1 MFNQLIR
8 FCLIFTTLVASSA
21 WAQDRITDTHKP
33 TLEKVRLQL
42 KWFHQFQFAGYYAAI
57 EQGYYAQEGLEVE
70 IQERVLEKNFVKQVT
85 SGESEYGVGDSGL
98 LSQYAKGEKVAA
110 LAAIFQHNPLV
121 FIAKQSSGITS
132 PYEMRGKRVMA
143 DIVSTNEAPLR
154 AMLVSTDIIEQDYQL
169 IPQTNDYSLL
179 IHDKVDVISGYV
191 TDQPFFY
198 NEQGIKV
205 NVINPQNY
213 GIDFYGDILFTSQSE
228 LREHPGRADRFL
240 RASLKGWRYALEHPE
255 ELIQLISKKYH
266 SRLSMAHLR
275 FEATETRKLILPD
288 VVPLGQIKPLRMKM
302 VADVYARAGLSPS
315 LTESELSAF
324 IYKSQSSALNLTTEE
339 RAWLARHPVIRVGI
353 DRDFAP
359 YEWVDEHG
367 RYVGLAADYMSLL
380 EKKLGVRFEIIKN
393 QPWANVLDMAKR
405 GELDLLSCV
414 VKTEGRLQYLTFTEP
429 YKSTHAIIVDNG
441 QGDFLV
447 DLDHLAGKRVAIENG
462 YFMHELLQKD
472 HPQINLVL
480 AQNTLEALQMVMD
493 GKADAYVGDAGTTH
507 YMIKKQGLLTLRYSG
522 HTEYKSQHSVAI
534 SNAHPELAS
543 IIAKAMASIPQ
554 EQADAI
560 FNRWLGLQV
569 EPGIQPKILI
579 KYGVGLSILLMLF
592 AYWTYRMKR
601 EIATRKAAELREN
614 LRSNVLEKLATDSTL
629 AHILKEI
636 VSSAEQINPGML
648 CSILLLDEDGKR
660 LGNAVAPSLPSFYN
674 QAINGIEIGTGVGAC
689 GSAAFSGERVIVED
703 ISTHPY
709 WVPYKELAANAGL
722 ASCWSQPILS
732 TSGEVLG
739 TFAIYHAV
747 PQVPNKFELILIEQY
762 AALASLA
769 IERKRAAAKLLASES
784 RLIGIINAEPECIKI
799 VDAHGLLR
807 QMNPAGLAMIEADSL
822 EQVAGLPV
830 TELIAP
836 EHREAFKKMHA
847 RVIAGQS
854 IQMDFEIVSLKG
866 RRRWLETNAV
876 PMREANGEVV
886 HLAVTRDI
894 TERKKA
900 EAELRIAATAFES
913 QEGMV
918 VTDANNVILRVNQ
931 AFTTITGYLAEDV
944 IGKTPN
950 ILSSGKHDKAFYAE
964 MWASITSSGAWE
976 GEIWNRRKNGE
987 IYPEHLTITAV
998 KDANGVLCNYVATIM
1013 DITQRKAAVDEI
1025 KNLAFYDPLT
1035 QLANRRLLI
1044 DRLKQALAASA
1055 RSDQH
1060 GAVLFLDLDHFKA
1073 LNDTLGHDV
1082 GDLLLI
1088 QVAQRLMASVR
1099 EGDTVAR
1106 LGGDEFVVVLEDLS
1120 DKMLEAAKQTETIA
1134 EKIIS
1139 ALNQPYLL
1147 NAHEHISSPSMG
1159 AVVFKGHEAE
1169 VDVLL
1174 RQADIA
1180 MYQAKDSGR
1189 NALRFFDPKM
1199 QEAITFRVEL
1209 EQELR
1214 KALEQKQFAL
1224 HYQSQVNSSGRI
1236 IGAEALIRWQHPERG
1251 MISPLHFIPLAE
1263 ETGLILQ
1270 IGQWVLE
1277 AACVQLQRWQQNPLT
1292 HNLTL
1297 SINVSAK
1304 QFLQAAFVSQVQAT
1318 IHHHAIDASRLKIE
1332 LTESLLVGNVKDV
1345 VKIMSILSA
1354 IGIRFS
1360 LDDFGTGYSSLQ
1372 YLKTLPLNQLK
1383 IDQSFVRDIATD
1395 NQDKAIVRTIIAMA
1409 HSLDLDVIAEGVETL
1424 EQKEFL
1430 LENHCTHYQGYLF
1443 SKPLPI
1449 EDFEAFLSKK

>member
-1 MFNQLIR
+1 MFNKLIR
-8 FCLIFTTLVASSA
+8 FYLILFSLVASSA
-21 WAQDRITDTHKP
+21 WAQGHTSDTQKP
-33 TLEKVRLQL
+33 ALEKVRLQL

-57 EQGYYAQEGLEVE
+57 EQGYYAQEGLDVE
-70 IQERVLEKNFVKQVT
+70 IKERVVEKDFVTQVT

-98 LSQYAKGEKVAA
+98 IPQYAQGKKIAV
-110 LAAIFQHNPLV
+110 LAAIFQQSPLV
-121 FIAKQSSGITS
+121 FMAKQNSGIVS
-132 PYEMRGKRVMA
+132 PHEMRGKRVMSDVISA
-143 DIVSTNEAPLR
+143 NEAPLR
-154 AMLVSTDIIEQDYQL
+154 AMLAGTGVTENDFQL
-169 IPQTNDYSLL
+169 IPQNNDYSLL
-179 IHDKVDVISGYV
+179 TRGEIDVVSGYI
-191 TDQPFFY
+191 TNEPY
-198 NEQGIKV
+198 YYKEQGVEI
-205 NVINPQNY
+205 NIINPKNY
-213 GIDFYGDILFTSQSE
+213 GISFYGDMLFTSQQE
-228 LREHPGRADRFL
+228 LQKYPGRADRFL
-240 RASLKGWRYALEHPE
+240 RASLKGWSYALEHPE

-266 SRLSMAHLR
+266 SRLSLAHLR
-275 FEATETRKLILPD
+275 FEAAETRKLILPD
-288 VVPLGQIKPLRMKM
+288 VVPLGKTEPSRMKV
-302 VADVYARAGLSPS
+302 VADIYAGAGLNRTLS
-315 LTESELSAF
+315 ENELSAF
-324 IYKSQSSALNLTTEE
+324 IYKSQPSALNLTTEE
-339 RAWLARHPVIRVGI
+339 HAWLAKHPVIHVGI

-359 YEWVDEHG
+359 YEWIDEHD
-367 RYVGLAADYMSLL
+367 RYVGLAADYMGLL
-380 EKKLGVRFEIIKN
+380 EKKMGVRFEIIKN
-393 QPWANVLDMAKR
+393 KPWAEVLDLAKR
-405 GELDLLSCV
+405 GELDLLSCA
-414 VKTEGRLQYLTFTEP
+414 VKTEDRSQYLTFTEP
-429 YKSTHAIIVDNG
+429 YKSTHAVIVDND
-441 QGDFLV
+441 QGGFLI
-447 DLDHLAGKRVAIENG
+447 DLNHLSGKRVAIEDG
-462 YFMHELLQKD
+462 YFMHELLKKN

-480 AQNTLEALQMVMD
+480 AQNTLEALQMVMN

-507 YMIKKQGLLTLRYSG
+507 YMIKKHGLLTLRYSG
-522 HTEYKSQHSVAI
+522 HTEYKSEHSVAI
-534 SNAHPELAS
+534 SKNHPELAS
-543 IIAKAMASIPQ
+543 IVTKAMASIPQ

-569 EPGIQPKILI
+569 EPGLQPKTLI
-579 KYGVGLSILLMLF
+579 KYGIGLSVLLMLF
-592 AYWTYRMKR
+592 AYWTYRLKR
-601 EIATRKAAELREN
+601 EIATRKAAELREH
-614 LRSNVLEKLATDSTL
+614 LRSNVLEKLAADSSL
-629 AHILKEI
+629 ALVLEEI
-636 VSSAEQINPGML
+636 VSSAELTNPDML
-648 CSILLLDEDGKR
+648 CSILLMDEAGKH
-660 LGNAVAPSLPSFYN
+660 LGNAVAPSLPDFYTK
-674 QAINGIEIGTGVGAC
+674 AINGLEVSIG
-689 GSAAFSGERVIVED
+689 
-703 ISTHPY
+703 
-709 WVPYKELAANAGL
+709 AGL

-732 TSGEVLG
+732 TSGAVLG
-739 TFAIYHAV
+739 TFAVYHAQ
-747 PQVPNKFELILIEQY
+747 PHAPNKSELSLIEQY

-769 IERKRAAAKLLASES
+769 IERKQAADRLLASES
-784 RLIGIINAEPECIKI
+784 RLSGIINAEPECIKI
-799 VDAHGLLR
+799 VDAQGLLR

-822 EQVAGLPV
+822 DQVAGSPV
-830 TELIAP
+830 RGLVAP
-836 EHREAFKKMHA
+836 EYRDAFNEMHA

-854 IQMDFEIVSLKG
+854 MQMDFEIISLKG
-866 RRRWLETNAV
+866 KRLWMETHAV
-876 PMREANGEVV
+876 PMREANGEIV

-894 TERKKA
+894 TERKKT

-913 QEGMV
+913 QEGML
-918 VTDANNVILRVNQ
+918 VTDANNVVLRVNH
-931 AFTTITGYLAEDV
+931 AFTTITGYMAEEV
-944 IGKTPN
+944 VGQTPN
-950 ILSSGKHDKAFYAE
+950 ILSSGRHDKAFYAQ
-964 MWASITSSGAWE
+964 MWASINNTGTWE
-976 GEIWNRRKNGE
+976 GEVWNRRKNGE

-998 KDANGVLCNYVATIM
+998 KDANGELCNYVATIM

-1055 RSDQH
+1055 RSGQR

-1106 LGGDEFVVVLEDLS
+1106 LGGDEFVIVLEDLS

-1134 EKIIS
+1134 EKIIA

-1147 NAHEHISSPSMG
+1147 DAHEHFSSPSMG

-1209 EQELR
+1209 QQELR
-1214 KALEQKQFAL
+1214 KALEQNQFAL
-1224 HYQSQVNSSGRI
+1224 HYQSQVSSSGRI

-1251 MISPLHFIPLAE
+1251 MISPFHFVQLAE
-1263 ETGLILQ
+1263 ETGLILP

-1277 AACVQLQRWQQNPLT
+1277 TACAQLQLWQQDPLT

-1304 QFLQAAFVSQVQAT
+1304 QFLQSNFVSQVQRT
-1318 IHHHAIDASRLKIE
+1318 IHHYAIDASRLKIE

-1345 VKIMSILSA
+1345 VKIMSILSSM
-1354 IGIRFS
+1354 GIRFS

-1409 HSLDLDVIAEGVETL
+1409 HSLDLDVIAEGVETE

-1443 SKPLPI
+1443 SKPLPLD
-1449 EDFEAFLSKK
+1449 DFQALLRNT